1 MRWNWWSLYWL
12 LWLGAGFGVP
22 ETVALVTRRP
32 QDTLSAQVWHA
43 EGNGPT
49 AVRYAVGAFL
59 LWLLVHMVWKLFR

>member
-12 LWLGAGFGVP
+12 LWLAVGFGAP
-22 ETVALVTRRP
+22 ETFALASGRASN
-32 QDTLSAQVWHA
+32 TLSAQVWHA

-59 LWLLVHMVWKLFR
+59 LWLFAHMVWRIFR

>member
-12 LWLGAGFGVP
+12 LWLGPGFLVP
-22 ETVALVTRRP
+22 ESVALAIGRP

-43 EGNGPT
+43 EGSGPT

-59 LWLLVHMVWKLFR
+59 VWLLLHMVWKLFR